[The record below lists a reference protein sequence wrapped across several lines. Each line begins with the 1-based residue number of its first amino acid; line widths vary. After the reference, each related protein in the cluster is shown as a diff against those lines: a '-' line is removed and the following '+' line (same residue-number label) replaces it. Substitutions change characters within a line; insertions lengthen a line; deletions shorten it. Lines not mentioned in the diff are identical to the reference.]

1 MTELTRHKVRGLT
14 PTDLAVALPP
24 PSPGAQA
31 VSPALLEEPDAPTSV
46 EIADDDPIL
55 LRVRELLD
63 LYGGVLFTGPPGTSK
78 TYYAEQVALAIAG
91 DPKRVRV
98 VQFHPSYQYEDFM
111 EGYVATEKGYKLTL
125 KHFALICRDARE
137 DPEPYHQYVLVIDE
151 LSRSDPGR
159 AFGEALTYIE
169 RTKRGKK
176 FRLASGTELWVP
188 PNVHIVATMNPHDR
202 GVDEVDAALG
212 RRFAKYRMDPNANIL
227 DSFLRDQG
235 MAEVLRLQ
243 VVAFFEQANAAANA
257 ARNPHAVVG
266 QTYFL
271 NVKDVADLNRL
282 WEHDLR
288 FHFERAY
295 QLDPDGLAA
304 VRRAWDAA
312 LADPGTGGAPLG

>member
-1 MTELTRHKVRGLT
+1 MADLTRHKVRGLT
-14 PTDLAVALPP
+14 PADLAVALPP
-24 PSPGAQA
+24 PVDAETLA
-31 VSPALLEEPDAPTSV
+31 PAPPEETDAPTSV

-55 LRVRELLD
+55 VRVKELLGI
-63 LYGGVLFTGPPGTSK
+63 YGGVLFTGPPGTSK

-91 DPKRVRV
+91 DPHRVRI

-111 EGYVATEKGYKLTL
+111 EGYVATDDGYQVRL

-137 DPEPYHQYVLVIDE
+137 DPEAYHQYVLVIDE

-159 AFGEALTYIE
+159 VFGEALTYME

-176 FRLASGTELWVP
+176 FRLASGTELSVP

-202 GVDEVDAALG
+202 GVDQVDAALG
-212 RRFAKYRMDPNANIL
+212 RRFAKYRMDPNASIL

-235 MAEVLRLQ
+235 MAELLRLQ
-243 VVAFFEQANAAANA
+243 VLAFFEQANAAAKA
-257 ARNPHAVVG
+257 GRNPHAVVG

-271 NVKDVADLNRL
+271 NVKDIADLNRL

-312 LADPGTGGAPLG
+312 LAEPEPGGAPPG